1 MKGDGWLKGLEESAD
16 MLWICRN
23 RLSSF
28 PLETRDWDWPGR
40 DDRDRDFRDRDH
52 DRREDTPVLVRVLL
66 GERSQHRR
74 IGGEMSGIRGM
85 IETEMARS

>member
-40 DDRDRDFRDRDH
+40 GDRDRDFRDRDH